1 MKRATVT
8 VDLVLNQ
15 AAMVKISP
23 HLMELITQNMEI
35 SCPVPPRLK
44 VLPRITIMATK
55 QNSKD
60 RYMAMIMEEKIIPI
74 SRYKEFA
81 TIVNVKS

>member
-15 AAMVKISP
+15 AAMVKTSP
-23 HLMELITQNMEI
+23 HLLELIIQNMEI

-44 VLPRITIMATK
+44 VLSMITIMATK

>member
-1 MKRATVT
+1 M
-8 VDLVLNQ
+8 DLVLNQ
-15 AAMVKISP
+15 AAMVKRIP
-23 HLMELITQNMEI
+23 HLLELITQNMEI

-44 VLPRITIMATK
+44 VLSMITIMATK

>member
-1 MKRATVT
+1 MKRAAVT

-15 AAMVKISP
+15 AAMVKTSP
-23 HLMELITQNMEI
+23 HLLELIIQNMEI

-44 VLPRITIMATK
+44 VLSMITIMATK

-60 RYMAMIMEEKIIPI
+60 RFMAKIMEEKTIPI
-74 SRYKEFA
+74 IRYEEVA
-81 TIVNVKS
+81 TDGNVS

>member
-15 AAMVKISP
+15 AEMGKTIP
-23 HLMELITQNMEI
+23 HLLELIVQNMEI

-44 VLPRITIMATK
+44 VLSMITIMATK

-60 RYMAMIMEEKIIPI
+60 RYMAMIMEEKTIPI
-74 SRYKEFA
+74 IRYEEVA
-81 TIVNVKS
+81 CCYRW

>member
-1 MKRATVT
+1 M
-8 VDLVLNQ
+8 DLVLNQ

-44 VLPRITIMATK
+44 VLSMITIMATK

>member
-1 MKRATVT
+1 MKRAAVT

-15 AAMVKISP
+15 AAMVKTIP
-23 HLMELITQNMEI
+23 HLLELITQNMEI

-44 VLPRITIMATK
+44 VLSMITIMATK

-74 SRYKEFA
+74 SRY
-81 TIVNVKS
+81 V

>member
-1 MKRATVT
+1 M
-8 VDLVLNQ
+8 DLVLNQ
-15 AAMVKISP
+15 AAMVKTIP
-23 HLMELITQNMEI
+23 HLLELIVQNMEI

-44 VLPRITIMATK
+44 VLSMITIMATK

>member
-1 MKRATVT
+1 M
-8 VDLVLNQ
+8 DLVLNQ
-15 AAMVKISP
+15 AAMVKTIP
-23 HLMELITQNMEI
+23 HLLELITQNMEI

-44 VLPRITIMATK
+44 VLPMITIMATK

>member
-44 VLPRITIMATK
+44 VLSMITIMATK

>member
-1 MKRATVT
+1 MKRATVS

-15 AAMVKISP
+15 AAMVKRIP
-23 HLMELITQNMEI
+23 HLLELITQNMEI

-44 VLPRITIMATK
+44 VLSMITIMATK

-60 RYMAMIMEEKIIPI
+60 RYMAKIMEEKIIPI

>member
-1 MKRATVT
+1 M
-8 VDLVLNQ
+8 DLVLNQ
-15 AAMVKISP
+15 AAMVKRIP
-23 HLMELITQNMEI
+23 HLLELITQNMEI

-44 VLPRITIMATK
+44 VLSMITIMATK

-60 RYMAMIMEEKIIPI
+60 RYMAKIMEEKIIPI